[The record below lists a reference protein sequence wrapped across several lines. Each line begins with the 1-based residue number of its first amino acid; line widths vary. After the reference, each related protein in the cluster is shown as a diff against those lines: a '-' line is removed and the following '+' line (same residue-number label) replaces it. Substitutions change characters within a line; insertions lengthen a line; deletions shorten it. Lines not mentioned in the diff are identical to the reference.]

1 MAALDE
7 AIRIGREGKLPVEI
21 FHLKVAGKDRWGQMP
36 LVVKKIEAARQSGID
51 IAADMYPYLAGAT
64 ALSSALPPWV
74 AEGGPAKEIER
85 LHDPKMR
92 ARIKLEMA
100 VSHADWENLYL
111 AAGGAGGVM
120 ISSVFSPELKKYEGK
135 TVAEMAASEHKLPID
150 ALMDFVIKDNLQTGA
165 LYFIASEPDLRTGL
179 SQSWTSIGLDAN
191 EESLDGPLFN
201 PHDHPRTWGSM
212 PRFLGHYSRDLK
224 MMPMEQ
230 AVRKIT
236 SLPAEREHLTE
247 RGMLKP
253 GYFADIT
260 IFDPEKIIDHATY
273 AKPGQL
279 SEGVAFVL
287 VNGQV
292 AFEQGKI
299 TGVKAGVALRGP
311 GWKQSGSEN

>member
-1 MAALDE
+1 
-7 AIRIGREGKLPVEI
+7 
-21 FHLKVAGKDRWGQMP
+21 
-36 LVVKKIEAARQSGID
+36 
-51 IAADMYPYLAGAT
+51 
-64 ALSSALPPWV
+64 
-74 AEGGPAKEIER
+74 
-85 LHDPKMR
+85 
-92 ARIKLEMA
+92 
-100 VSHADWENLYL
+100 
-111 AAGGAGGVM
+111 
-120 ISSVFSPELKKYEGK
+120 
-135 TVAEMAASEHKLPID
+135 MAASEHKLPID

>member
-1 MAALDE
+1 M
-7 AIRIGREGKLPVEI
+7 
-21 FHLKVAGKDRWGQMP
+21 
-36 LVVKKIEAARQSGID
+36 
-51 IAADMYPYLAGAT
+51 IA
-64 ALSSALPPWV
+64 
-74 AEGGPAKEIER
+74 
-85 LHDPKMR
+85 
-92 ARIKLEMA
+92 
-100 VSHADWENLYL
+100 
-111 AAGGAGGVM
+111 
-120 ISSVFSPELKKYEGK
+120 SVFNPDLKKYEGK

-236 SLPAEREHLTE
+236 SLPAAREHIAE
-247 RGMLKP
+247 RGMLKA

-260 IFDPEKIIDHATY
+260 IFDPDKIIDHATY
-273 AKPGQL
+273 TKPGQL
-279 SEGVAFVL
+279 SDGVAFVL

-292 AFEQGKI
+292 AFESGKI
-299 TGVKAGVALRGP
+299 TGVKAGVPLRGP
-311 GWKQSGSEN
+311 GWKQ